1 MLQLILLLLITLS
14 GVSADGVI
22 DSTDQRN
29 FVTSTEIDIIKRF
42 FELERLNIDLS
53 DTKFLNKYS
62 SDVITKMNEMMLH
75 YPDDP
80 LGVRELNEELNTM
93 ILDTELKNLPHDD
106 GKPFEPS
113 DKAILRALDLMI
125 PETAEDSEYFLAKK
139 DLRKFY
145 DEQPMLAKELLER
158 IKTASQTKQLSTRDV
173 ARLLRNFYYH
183 WIPLGRLME
192 AMSKPVV

>member
-1 MLQLILLLLITLS
+1 MIQLIFLSLIALS
-14 GVSADGVI
+14 GVLADRVI

-42 FELERLNIDLS
+42 FEHEELNIDVS

-75 YPDDP
+75 YPSDP
-80 LGVRELNEELNTM
+80 LRVLQLNNELNTM
-93 ILDTELKNLPHDD
+93 ILDTELRNLPRDD

-145 DEQPMLAKELLER
+145 DEQPILAKELLDR
-158 IKTASQTKQLSTRDV
+158 IKTASQTKQLYTDDL

-183 WIPLGRLME
+183 WIPLGRLIE
-192 AMSKPVV
+192 AMSKPLV